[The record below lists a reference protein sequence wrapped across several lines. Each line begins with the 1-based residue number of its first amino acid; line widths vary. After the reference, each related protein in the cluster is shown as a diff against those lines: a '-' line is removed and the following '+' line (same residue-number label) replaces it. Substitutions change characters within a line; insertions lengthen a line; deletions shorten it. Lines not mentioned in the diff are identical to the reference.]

1 MKLKQKNEILPREK
15 LLKYNNP
22 DKLKTEE
29 LLAMILRT
37 GTKNFDV
44 LTLAKKI
51 LKHYDRELP
60 YVSVKELKNF
70 LNIGEARACSI
81 VACFELGKRLLKDKK
96 TYLYLTPKDVYER
109 LSEYRTAKKEHFFV
123 FYLDSRNQEIK
134 CELVSVGILN
144 SSIVHPRE
152 VFEPAVKYL
161 ACQIIVAHNHP
172 SGSLEPSKDDL
183 EITQHLVKSG
193 EILGIELL
201 DHVIVSKNGYFSFK
215 EHKLI

>member
-1 MKLKQKNEILPREK
+1 MKLKQKNEILPKEK

-70 LNIGEARACSI
+70 LNIGETRVCNI
-81 VACFELGKRLLKDKK
+81 V
-96 TYLYLTPKDVYER
+96 
-109 LSEYRTAKKEHFFV
+109 
-123 FYLDSRNQEIK
+123 I
-134 CELVSVGILN
+134 
-144 SSIVHPRE
+144 
-152 VFEPAVKYL
+152 
-161 ACQIIVAHNHP
+161 HNHP

-183 EITQHLVKSG
+183 EITQRLVKSG

-201 DHVIVSKNGYFSFK
+201 DHVIISKN
-215 EHKLI
+215 

>member
-22 DKLKTEE
+22 DKLKNEE

-70 LNIGEARACSI
+70 LNIGETHTCSI
-81 VACFELGKRLLKDKK
+81 V
-96 TYLYLTPKDVYER
+96 V
-109 LSEYRTAKKEHFFV
+109 
-123 FYLDSRNQEIK
+123 
-134 CELVSVGILN
+134 
-144 SSIVHPRE
+144 
-152 VFEPAVKYL
+152 
-161 ACQIIVAHNHP
+161 HNHP

-183 EITQHLVKSG
+183 EITQRLVKSG

>member
-1 MKLKQKNEILPREK
+1 MKLKQKDEILPREK
-15 LLKYNNP
+15 LLKYNRA
-22 DKLKTEE
+22 DKLKNDE

-37 GTKNFDV
+37 GTKEYDV

-51 LKHYDRELP
+51 LNNYNKELP

-70 LNIGEARACSI
+70 LNIGETRACSI

-123 FYLDSRNQEIK
+123 FYLDSRNQETK
-134 CELVSVGILN
+134 CEIISVGILN

-152 VFEPAVKYL
+152 VFEPAVKHL

-183 EITQHLVKSG
+183 EITQRLVKSG

-201 DHVIVSKNGYFSFK
+201 DHIIVTKNGYFSFK

>member
-29 LLAMILRT
+29 LLEMILRT

-70 LNIGEARACSI
+70 LNIGETRACSI
-81 VACFELGKRLLKDKK
+81 VA
-96 TYLYLTPKDVYER
+96 
-109 LSEYRTAKKEHFFV
+109 
-123 FYLDSRNQEIK
+123 
-134 CELVSVGILN
+134 
-144 SSIVHPRE
+144 
-152 VFEPAVKYL
+152 
-161 ACQIIVAHNHP
+161 HNHP
-172 SGSLEPSKDDL
+172 FGFLEPSKDEL
-183 EITQHLVKSG
+183 EITQRLVKSG